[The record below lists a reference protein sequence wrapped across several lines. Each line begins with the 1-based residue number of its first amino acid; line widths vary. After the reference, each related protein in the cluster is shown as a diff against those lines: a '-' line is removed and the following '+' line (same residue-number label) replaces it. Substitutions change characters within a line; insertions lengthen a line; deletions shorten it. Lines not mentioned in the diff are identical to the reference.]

1 MIAGIPQAFIDEPLL
16 FSSFINDQCLFLH
29 FSVLSNY
36 AEDCNLGADIKLIN
50 QMILSDFKVNRSV
63 YI

>member
-1 MIAGIPQAFIDEPLL
+1 MIAGVPKAFIDEPLL

-63 YI
+63 YM